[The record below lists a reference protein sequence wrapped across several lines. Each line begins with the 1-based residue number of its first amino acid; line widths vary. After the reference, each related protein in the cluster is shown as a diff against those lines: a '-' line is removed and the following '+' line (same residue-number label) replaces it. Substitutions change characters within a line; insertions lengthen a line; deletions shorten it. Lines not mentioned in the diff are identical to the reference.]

1 MRFDE
6 RLLRQLVCN
15 GLNTCQTAQIKAQSA
30 LMALDQLFKGVAVWL
45 KNGSANERFICRL
58 NWGCHALVLQ
68 TDSSIFL
75 S

>member
-15 GLNTCQTAQIKAQSA
+15 GLNTRQTAQIKTQPA

>member
-15 GLNTCQTAQIKAQSA
+15 GLNTRQTAQIKTESA

-45 KNGSANERFICRL
+45 KNSSVYELFICRL
-58 NWGCHALVLQ
+58 N
-68 TDSSIFL
+68 
-75 S
+75 